1 MKWKEWSPL
10 ANTLGLPSLLKK
22 RFNVELEAKRVEL
35 LFGQNE
41 TEEAEQQNVSL
52 DAHERKEWQQQW
64 AQRKQE
70 RNNVRWWRLEQ
81 KKVNDNAKGTDE
93 AEKTVQTKVLLWEHV
108 QVEGLRGWFE
118 VLEREQKKEKK
129 EETDFSFRYLRLPDC
144 AMKLVDS
151 AVQGHKRERAEFPLV
166 HFESFEARNF
176 DTTRVLASA
185 LHHTQCQGHVNG
197 HPFHIKHIKQSLS
210 PLNPP
215 RISYN
220 KDRAEENLTHVHADG
235 LPILVLAKYLRPPL
249 SWITAANM
257 HLDLKLQF
265 SSLLYPGCTVV
276 DCSLAL
282 RDIRA
287 EAPLHLRQ
295 PNEQQITLVDTLES
309 LERIAQLPATAFQQ
323 RAIEAMAIPLV
334 RFMNANAASGLSLR
348 FRVNVGNAD
357 LFHKEEQFLQELAM
371 AIAVDLV
378 QQGASY
384 ISEFTLNQARDT
396 ILQQLQKFT
405 G

>member
-10 ANTLGLPSLLKK
+10 ANTLGLPSLFKK
-22 RFNVELEAKRVEL
+22 QFNVEIEAKRVEL

-41 TEEAEQQNVSL
+41 TEEAEEQSGLL

-64 AQRKQE
+64 MQRTQE
-70 RNNVRWWRLEQ
+70 RNNVRWWRLER
-81 KKVNDNAKGTDE
+81 KKLNNNAKGTDE
-93 AEKTVQTKVLLWEHV
+93 EEKTVQTKVLLWEHV
-108 QVEGLRGWFE
+108 QVEGLRGCFE
-118 VLEREQKKEKK
+118 VLEREQKQEKK

-215 RISYN
+215 GISYN
-220 KDRAEENLTHVHADG
+220 KDGAEEKLTHVHADG

-257 HLDLKLQF
+257 HLDLKF
-265 SSLLYPGCTVV
+265 SPLLFPGCTVV
-276 DCSLAL
+276 DCSLSL

-287 EAPLHLRQ
+287 EVPLHLRQ
-295 PNEQQITLVDTLES
+295 PNLQQITLVDTLES
-309 LERIAQLPATAFQQ
+309 LEQIAQRPETEFQQ
-323 RAIEAMAIPLV
+323 RAIEAMAVPLV

-357 LFHKEEQFLQELAM
+357 LFHEEEQFLQDLAM
-371 AIAVDLV
+371 AIAVDLM

-384 ISEFTLNQARDT
+384 ISEFTLGQARDM
-396 ILQQLQKFT
+396 ILRQLQQFT